1 MHAFMNECIYT
12 IYSHVIV
19 TPTVTII
26 KQPSNVTVCRGG
38 EAVFSCVIR
47 GPSIASN
54 IITTADW
61 QIMIEKLG
69 FVSVLERDHHILH
82 KEPEVKHDTLIERLT
97 ITNVSKA
104 DGGSQYQC
112 MVTEFVV
119 SRTVTILLA
128 GNVLE

>member
-1 MHAFMNECIYT
+1 MSVLYT
-12 IYSHVIV
+12 IKSHVIV

-26 KQPSNVTVCRGG
+26 KQPSNVTVCSGG

-61 QIMIEKLG
+61 QIMIRKLV
-69 FVSVLERDHHILH
+69 FVSVLKRNHHILH
-82 KEPEVKHDTLIERLT
+82 KKVEHDTVIERLT

-104 DGGSQYQC
+104 DNGSQYQC
-112 MVTEFVV
+112 MVTESVV

>member
-1 MHAFMNECIYT
+1 MC
-12 IYSHVIV
+12 S
-19 TPTVTII
+19 
-26 KQPSNVTVCRGG
+26 GG

-61 QIMIEKLG
+61 QIMIRKLG
-69 FVSVLERDHHILH
+69 FVSVLERDHHHILH
-82 KEPEVKHDTLIERLT
+82 KEVKHDTLIERLT

-104 DGGSQYQC
+104 DNGSQYQC
-112 MVTEFVV
+112 MVTESVV